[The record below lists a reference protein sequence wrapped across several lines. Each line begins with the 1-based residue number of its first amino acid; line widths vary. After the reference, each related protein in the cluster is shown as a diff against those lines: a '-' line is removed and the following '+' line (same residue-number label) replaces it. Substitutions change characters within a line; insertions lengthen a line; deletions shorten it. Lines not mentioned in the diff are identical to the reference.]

1 MIPKTQ
7 QEGMK
12 RFTTGITEVPG
23 KAGHS
28 SQAGLKWFE
37 SAREGG
43 RPGFTVV
50 RRWCQG
56 ESSHVAGVSWFE
68 SPAGTKGRNAQD
80 FLSTCPDVR
89 HKRQREG

>member
-1 MIPKTQ
+1 MMIPETQ

-23 KAGHS
+23 KAGNS

-37 SAREGG
+37 RAREGG

-56 ESSHVAGVSWFE
+56 ESSHVAGVSNPIH
-68 SPAGTKGRNAQD
+68 SGKYAHNM
-80 FLSTCPDVR
+80 V
-89 HKRQREG
+89 

>member
-1 MIPKTQ
+1 
-7 QEGMK
+7 MK

-37 SAREGG
+37 RAREGG

-50 RRWCQG
+50 RRWWQG
-56 ESSHVAGVSWFE
+56 SRILFIQGNMLTIWFE